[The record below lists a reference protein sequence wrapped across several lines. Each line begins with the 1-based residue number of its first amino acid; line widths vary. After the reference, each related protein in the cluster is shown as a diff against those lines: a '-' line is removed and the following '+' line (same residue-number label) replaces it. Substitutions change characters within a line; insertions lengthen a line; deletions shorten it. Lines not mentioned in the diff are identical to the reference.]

1 MRISDL
7 EQRLRNLRIKH
18 GDLPVVV
25 IFYVAGRLETDNL
38 EESAVSY
45 DSESNTIQIDAEYI

>member
-7 EQRLRNLRIKH
+7 ETRLRNLRIKH

-25 IFYVAGRLETDNL
+25 SFYAAGHRGTDSL
-38 EESAVSY
+38 EESAVRY
-45 DSESNTIQIDAEYI
+45 NGDGETIEIDAEYN